1 VLNQCQV
8 ILDQGEF
15 LVDLLKNHKSG
26 EAILPEQLEPLIERF
41 DSTKVKR
48 FTDARLVPGRR
59 FNPQALSWRP
69 LSD

>member
-1 VLNQCQV
+1 MLNQCQV

-41 DSTKVKR
+41 DTTKVRKIY
-48 FTDARLVPGRR
+48 
-59 FNPQALSWRP
+59 
-69 LSD
+69 